1 MREMLAVVVMSIRAA
16 AFAAIVRLIRTHEF
30 EMVILGGGPVFSGAD
45 DRIPGTNGAGGG
57 IGSPGMRGG
66 ACSRR

>member
-1 MREMLAVVVMSIRAA
+1 MGEMLAVVVMSIRAG
-16 AFAAIVRLIRTHEF
+16 AFAATLRLVRTHEF
-30 EMVILGGGPVFSGAD
+30 GMVILGGGPVFSGTD
-45 DRIPGTNGAGGG
+45 DWIPGTNEVGGG